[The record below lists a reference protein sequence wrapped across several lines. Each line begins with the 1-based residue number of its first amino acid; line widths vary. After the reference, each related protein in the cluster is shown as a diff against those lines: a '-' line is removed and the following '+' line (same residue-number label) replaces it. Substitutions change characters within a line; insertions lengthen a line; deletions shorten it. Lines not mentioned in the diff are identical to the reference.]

1 MNPEVKSWLPEQ
13 SLNIWEALQGYTIDA
28 AELAGIDNLA
38 GTITPGT
45 NADLMVLED
54 FTKLPDE
61 YWLEAES
68 LLTMMG
74 GEIVWNKLT

>member
-1 MNPEVKSWLPEQ
+1 
-13 SLNIWEALQGYTIDA
+13 
-28 AELAGIDNLA
+28 
-38 GTITPGT
+38 
-45 NADLMVLED
+45 MVLED

>member
-1 MNPEVKSWLPEQ
+1 M
-13 SLNIWEALQGYTIDA
+13 QGYTIDA